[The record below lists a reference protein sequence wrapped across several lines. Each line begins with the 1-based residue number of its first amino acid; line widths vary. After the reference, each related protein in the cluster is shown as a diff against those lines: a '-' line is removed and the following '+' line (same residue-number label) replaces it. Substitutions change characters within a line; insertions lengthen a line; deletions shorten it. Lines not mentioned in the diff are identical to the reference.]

1 MTRRNAYRIL
11 AERKRFSEAEVTAI
25 LLATARTESA
35 TGRPRPE
42 GPTTIPTDGTRLLQ
56 RHIEGEKVLIQ
67 SLHATDWNV
76 RRYAAFILG
85 ESCHPEAA
93 LALAAAIQEEVDRAA
108 TARIKVGSWR
118 ESPLLAPLREMFIAL
133 AKLNC
138 YEALT
143 AAESLLATSDCSFAS
158 YAGIFAIESIVS
170 DPPIGAPAFKK
181 GMCVT
186 VEKRTWQGWRR
197 AHKNAVTAVCQ
208 YHCAG

>member
-1 MTRRNAYRIL
+1 MWFILAATVSTMCIAGGPRVDLWHSIESTNPMTRRNAYRIL
-11 AERKRFSEAEVTAI
+11 AERKRFSE
-25 LLATARTESA
+25 
-35 TGRPRPE
+35 
-42 GPTTIPTDGTRLLQ
+42 
-56 RHIEGEKVLIQ
+56 
-67 SLHATDWNV
+67 
-76 RRYAAFILG
+76 
-85 ESCHPEAA
+85 
-93 LALAAAIQEEVDRAA
+93 
-108 TARIKVGSWR
+108 
-118 ESPLLAPLREMFIAL
+118 EMFIAL